1 MTSKQKAY
9 ICCMKYLLLSLLV
22 IIFSACGNEAGY
34 KKATDAQ
41 DAGREFIRAS
51 LDGDMKKAG
60 YYLSRDSANIY
71 IFNKFRDQY
80 NQLSAEEKKQYRE
93 AQIRPIKIE
102 KLDDSTYNYI
112 YSNSYKQ
119 KDTTVIKIIKEN
131 GEWLV
136 DLKELRSKE

>member
-1 MTSKQKAY
+1 
-9 ICCMKYLLLSLLV
+9 MKHLLLSLLV
-22 IIFSACGNEAGY
+22 FVVASCGDEAGY
-34 KKATDAQ
+34 KPAADAQ

-60 YYLSRDSANIY
+60 YYLARDSANIY
-71 IFNKFRDQY
+71 IFNKFRNQY
-80 NQLSAEEKKQYRE
+80 EQLSPDEKRQYRE

-102 KLDDSTYNYI
+102 KINDSVVDYI

-119 KDTTVIKIIKEN
+119 KDTTVIKIIKQN

>member
-1 MTSKQKAY
+1 
-9 ICCMKYLLLSLLV
+9 MKHLFLNLLL
-22 IIFSACGNEAGY
+22 IFLFSCGNEAGY
-34 KKATDAQ
+34 ERATDAQ

-60 YYLSRDSANIY
+60 FYLARDSSNIY

-80 NQLSAEEKKQYRE
+80 NQLSADEKRQYRE

-102 KLDDSTYNYI
+102 KIDDSTVNYI

-119 KDTTVIKIIKEN
+119 KDTTVIKIIRQN